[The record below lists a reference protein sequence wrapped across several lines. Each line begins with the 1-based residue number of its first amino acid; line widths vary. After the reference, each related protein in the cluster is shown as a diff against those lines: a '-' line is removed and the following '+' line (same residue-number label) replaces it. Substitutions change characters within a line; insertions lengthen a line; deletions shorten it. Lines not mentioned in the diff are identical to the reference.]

1 MNSQKLPHCSRV
13 TRSVSIGSKRDRRWF
28 LAKSLPFRQPVYRHE
43 RFTLM
48 KKQIPLILA
57 LVVLMA
63 ALPVFSIS
71 VAAQDPQ
78 SQPQASA
85 LMRGY
90 RAGYSDG
97 YPAGVRDSASQAD
110 KNFRAKAEYQQADRA
125 YSPNF
130 GSLDEY
136 RNGYQQGFETGYN
149 DGFDRRNFDSS
160 IPTDLKVRE
169 SNDDSQA
176 PVMTNTS
183 RPADSSNNAP
193 DNNINRTDNSAATTL
208 TIPHDT
214 IMRVELMSNLST
226 DASQQGDRFE
236 AKVLEPKEFE
246 GAMVQGSVMRVQ
258 RPGKVKGTAELQL
271 SFDEIR
277 LPDGRAAKMSAQVIE
292 VLQSG
297 TSAGV
302 GKVDPEGGVKGKD
315 STKSDI
321 TKIGAATGIGAVI
334 GAIFGGGSGAAV
346 GATIGAGVGT
356 AGVLRERGKD
366 IYLYQGQQ
374 MRIRTAGNA
383 EIQ

>member
-1 MNSQKLPHCSRV
+1 
-13 TRSVSIGSKRDRRWF
+13 
-28 LAKSLPFRQPVYRHE
+28 
-43 RFTLM
+43 M
-48 KKQIPLILA
+48 KKQIVLLSLA
-57 LVVLMA
+57 LAVLMA

-78 SQPQASA
+78 TQPQASA

-97 YPAGVRDSASQAD
+97 YPAGVRDSANQAD
-110 KNFRAKAEYQQADRA
+110 KNFRSKAEYQQANRA

-136 RNGYQQGFETGYN
+136 RNGYQQGFELGYN

-160 IPTDLKVRE
+160 IPPDLKVRE

-183 RPADSSNNAP
+183 RPADSNNPA
-193 DNNINRTDNSAATTL
+193 DNSTNPTDNAAASTVL
-208 TIPHDT
+208 NIPHDT

-226 DASQQGDRFE
+226 DASQAGDRFE
-236 AKVLEPKEFE
+236 AKVLEPKEYE
-246 GAMVQGSVMRVQ
+246 GAMLQGSVTRVQ
-258 RPGKVKGTAELQL
+258 RAGKVKGTAELQL

-292 VLQSG
+292 VLQTG
-297 TSAGV
+297 TSGGV

-315 STKSDI
+315 STKSDV

-334 GAIFGGGSGAAV
+334 GAIFGGGSGAAI
-346 GATIGAGVGT
+346 GATIGAGAGT

>member
-1 MNSQKLPHCSRV
+1 
-13 TRSVSIGSKRDRRWF
+13 
-28 LAKSLPFRQPVYRHE
+28 
-43 RFTLM
+43 M
-48 KKQIPLILA
+48 KKKIVPLSLA
-57 LVVLMA
+57 LAVFMA
-63 ALPVFSIS
+63 AVPVLSIS
-71 VAAQDPQ
+71 VAAQDP
-78 SQPQASA
+78 QPQASA

-97 YPAGVRDSASQAD
+97 YPAGVRDSANQAD
-110 KNFRAKAEYQQADRA
+110 KNFRSKAEYQQADRA

-136 RNGYQQGFETGYN
+136 RNGYQQGFEVGYN
-149 DGFDRRNFDSS
+149 DGFERRNFDSS
-160 IPTDLKVRE
+160 IPNDLKVRE
-169 SNDDSQA
+169 ATDDSQA
-176 PVMTNTS
+176 PVMANPS
-183 RPADSSNNAP
+183 RPADSTNNTPA
-193 DNNINRTDNSAATTL
+193 DNTANTAGTPAVLN
-208 TIPHDT
+208 IPHDT

-226 DASQQGDRFE
+226 DASRQGDRFE
-236 AKVLEPKEFE
+236 AKVLEPKDYE
-246 GAMVQGSVMRVQ
+246 GAMLQGSVTRVQ

-271 SFDEIR
+271 TFDEIR

-292 VLQSG
+292 VLQTG
-297 TSAGV
+297 TSDGV
-302 GKVDPEGGVKGKD
+302 GKVDSEGGVKGKD
-315 STKSDI
+315 STKNDV

-374 MRIRTAGNA
+374 LRIRTAGNA

>member
-1 MNSQKLPHCSRV
+1 
-13 TRSVSIGSKRDRRWF
+13 
-28 LAKSLPFRQPVYRHE
+28 
-43 RFTLM
+43 M
-48 KKQIPLILA
+48 KKQIVPISLV

-63 ALPVFSIS
+63 ALPVFSFS

-78 SQPQASA
+78 TQPQANA

-97 YPAGVRDSASQAD
+97 YPAGVRDAANQTD
-110 KNFRAKAEYQQADRA
+110 KDFHSKAAYQQADRA

-136 RNGYQQGFETGYN
+136 RNGYKQGFEMGYN

-160 IPTDLKVRE
+160 IPADLKVRE
-169 SNDDSQA
+169 SNDESQA
-176 PVMTNTS
+176 PVMTTTS
-183 RPADSSNNAP
+183 RPADNSNNTP
-193 DNNINRTDNSAATTL
+193 DKSTNATDNAAAPTVS
-208 TIPHDT
+208 IPRDT
-214 IMRVELMSNLST
+214 VMRVELMSNLST
-226 DASQQGDRFE
+226 AASQKGDRFE
-236 AKVLEPKEFE
+236 AKVVEPKEYE
-246 GAMVQGSVMRVQ
+246 GATLQGSVTRVQ

-292 VLQSG
+292 VLQTGNSD
-297 TSAGV
+297 GV

-315 STKSDI
+315 STRSDV
-321 TKIGAATGIGAVI
+321 TKIGAATGIGAVV

-383 EIQ
+383 EVQ